1 MPSVG
6 INQGPSSN
14 ADAGISSSISPTN
27 INNNNNISSSSKA
40 TVNVIL
46 NNVAPPVPTVVT
58 ASAAS
63 SATGYKQQGISST
76 VTVNSTA
83 PGKYFSFNSDKLA
96 HVLLIFHRII
106 DENGFEN
113 IDFCI
118 STSRETI
125 VGIGRLETLQVNED
139 SATSSTTFM
148 WWKTIQKYFVKKES
162 DGNFSVYLLLCIGVK
177 KKRWS
182 CTV

>member
-83 PGKYFSFNSDKLA
+83 PGKNYSLITNKLA
-96 HVLLIFHRII
+96 HVSRTHRIT

-118 STSRETI
+118 ST
-125 VGIGRLETLQVNED
+125 
-139 SATSSTTFM
+139 
-148 WWKTIQKYFVKKES
+148 
-162 DGNFSVYLLLCIGVK
+162 
-177 KKRWS
+177 
-182 CTV
+182 